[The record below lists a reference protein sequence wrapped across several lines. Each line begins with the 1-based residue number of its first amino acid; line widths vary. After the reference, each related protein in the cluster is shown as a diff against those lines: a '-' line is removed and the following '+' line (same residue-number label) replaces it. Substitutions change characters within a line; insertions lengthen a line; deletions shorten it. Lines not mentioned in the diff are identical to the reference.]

1 MASKY
6 RTVAER
12 SRSVFCLPEPADT
25 KAVFR
30 GAAEELLRA
39 LERLKGRV
47 RFVQVG
53 ANDGQRGDLLNPFV
67 KSGRWQGV
75 LVEPVPAA
83 MARLQAEYS
92 GIDGLAFAQL
102 AIWPDDSPPPFWEVE
117 GADVLSSF
125 SRETIRLHAGKYDD
139 LEAMTKP
146 LEVEVMR
153 LDELCAAHGIEPDVI
168 AIDAEGMDD
177 VVLSSFDLDRHRVPV
192 VLFEH
197 VALSEAASS
206 ALKHRLEAL
215 GYILIHDRHDCL
227 CIQAPP
233 LDRGLTES
241 CRGRVLAARAETLS
255 R

>member
-1 MASKY
+1 MTAPYK
-6 RTVAER
+6 TVAER
-12 SRSVFCLPEPADT
+12 SHSVFCAREPANT

-30 GAAEELLRA
+30 RVAQELLRE
-39 LERLKGRV
+39 LERLNGRI
-47 RFVQVG
+47 RFVQIG

-83 MARLQAEYS
+83 MRRLQEEYR
-92 GIDGLAFAQL
+92 GIDGLAFARL
-102 AIWPDDSPPPFWEVE
+102 AIWPDDDPPPFWQVE

-139 LEAMTKP
+139 LEAMTRP
-146 LEVEVMR
+146 LDVEVMR
-153 LDELCAAHGIEPDVI
+153 LDSLCAAHAIEPDLI

-177 VVLSSFDLDRHRVPV
+177 VVLSSFDLETRRVPA

-197 VALSEAASS
+197 VALSEAVSGT
-206 ALKHRLEAL
+206 LKARLEAL

-227 CIQAPP
+227 CLQAPP
-233 LDRGLTES
+233 LDRRFVEF
-241 CRGRVLAARAETLS
+241 CRDMVLAARKG
-255 R
+255 